1 MNKRLGIKKGQEKK
15 PGNKLLPPIHPGEI
29 LKEEFMV
36 PLQLSANKLSKLLSV
51 PANRITQ
58 IINGKRAIS
67 ADTAYRLAKCFGTS
81 VDLWMGL
88 QSDYEI
94 EVARYQR
101 VPERIAREVRSVAS

>member
-1 MNKRLGIKKGQEKK
+1 MKKTREMKRSSKI
-15 PGNKLLPPIHPGEI
+15 LPPIHPGEI
-29 LKEEFMV
+29 LKEEFMA
-36 PLQLSANKLSKLLSV
+36 PLHLSANKLSKLLSV

-58 IINGKRAIS
+58 IVNGKRAIS

-94 EVARYQR
+94 EVARYHL
-101 VPERIAREVRSVAS
+101 VPEKVAREVRSVAS